1 MPDKDK
7 FHWKG
12 FLPENSPVKPA
23 EDTIP
28 EMIEWFSGTLG
39 KELLADEQ
47 QQLNEALQC
56 LFGYFLLELGV
67 DPAFGASA
75 SSRISHCFSLHPL
88 VDTVTQKPSAQADFH
103 HLPLPD
109 KAIDVAV
116 LHHVL
121 DFSPNPH
128 QLLRESAR
136 LIIPRGH
143 LVIIGFNPRSFMGQ
157 TRWVMQFFSKRSIW
171 QRQSLHLDRV
181 LDWLKLLDFE
191 PVSIESGFFRPPVH
205 SPGMLKHLHWL
216 ERWGKKLRLLTGSYY
231 LIVARKDI
239 AGVTPLLKP
248 AWKKYSA
255 VGVTPSVIRIIS
267 RCEKPSMLPAV
278 YRRVFKPGCPRE

>member
-1 MPDKDK
+1 MPEKNK

-12 FLPENSPVKPA
+12 FLPKKSPVKPI

-28 EMIEWFSGTLG
+28 EMIEWFSGALG
-39 KELLADEQ
+39 QALLADEQ
-47 QQLNEALQC
+47 QQLHEALQC

-75 SSRISHCFSLHPL
+75 SSRVSHCFSLHPL
-88 VDTVTQKPSAQADFH
+88 VNAVAQKPSAQADFQQ
-103 HLPLPD
+103 LPLPD
-109 KAIDVAV
+109 RAIDVAV

-121 DFSPNPH
+121 DISANPH
-128 QLLRESAR
+128 QLLREAAR

-143 LVIIGFNPRSFMGQ
+143 LVIIGFNPRSFMGL

-171 QRQSLHLDRV
+171 QRQSLQLDRV

-191 PVSIESGFFRPPVH
+191 PVTIESGFFRPPFA
-205 SPGMLKHLHWL
+205 SPVVLKHLHWL

-248 AWKKYSA
+248 TWKRYA
-255 VGVTPSVIRIIS
+255 GVGVSPSVIRIIS
-267 RCEKPSMLPAV
+267 RCEKTALLPVV
-278 YRRVFKPGCPRE
+278 YRQPFHPNGSRD